1 VVRPVKSRFVD
12 NTPASQAYK
21 GTRRSKLAE
30 LKGND
35 VLSLSDQDGTVSN
48 IDPNLRW
55 DLGRLAPN
63 STIDAQELDR
73 RVARVCAR
81 RNQGHGSKLPY
92 SRGGLNRGG
101 GDTGL
106 FKIAKNMGLPVGTH
120 HKYKALVNGVC
131 AVRGGGRTTFEEAE
145 KARKEQSLRYA
156 QNPQWSKLHRE
167 FTAAKAAATAARG
180 KMIKAEVALKK
191 QEDIIDYPTTSLPQF
206 PNSAISL
213 NPIRDSYNE
222 IKMDLDNQFRML
234 DNPNNPQINPDDL
247 DSDALLNPNNPPVNP
262 DNPQINPNNPQINP
276 DDLDFDQLTDML
288 NTIDI
293 EK

>member
-1 VVRPVKSRFVD
+1 MSRRSVRAVRPVRSRFVD

-30 LKGND
+30 LKGNL

-48 IDPNLRW
+48 INPNLRW
-55 DLGRLAPN
+55 DLGRLAGN
-63 STIDAQELDR
+63 SNIDVQELDR

-106 FKIAKNMGLPVGTH
+106 FKIAKNMGLPVGTN

-191 QEDIIDYPTTSLPQF
+191 QEDNIDYSATSLP
-206 PNSAISL
+206 PLSL
-213 NPIRDSYNE
+213 DNHIRDFDNQ
-222 IKMDLDNQFRML
+222 IRMDLENQL
-234 DNPNNPQINPDDL
+234 SNSQID
-247 DSDALLNPNNPPVNP
+247 PNNPPVDLNDPFWDLPVDPNNP
-262 DNPQINPNNPQINP
+262 NPQIDPEN
-276 DDLDFDQLTDML
+276 LDFDQLL